1 MSTPDLKPCP
11 FCGAEAAY
19 TEHEKTNETRGWC
32 PRGCGAEGPFGA
44 RSLGPGWGDAMAR
57 DGWNIRPI
65 EDALRARAEAAE
77 VLVAALRA
85 EVEAGVVLASA
96 LRAEVEAGVALSVVR
111 AEIAEVTLTTARAE
125 GASLRDQLDDALRR
139 AREAEAALATARA
152 EGAAAERAA
161 IVADLRSLAAA
172 EDLCAAEAE
181 MSESVGRGRINGG
194 AIVRRGAAALRA
206 AAGVIEGRRPVE
218 GA

>member
-32 PRGCGAEGPFGA
+32 QRGCGAEGPFGA

-65 EDALRARAEAAE
+65 EDALRARAKA
-77 VLVAALRA
+77 
-85 EVEAGVVLASA
+85 
-96 LRAEVEAGVALSVVR
+96 
-111 AEIAEVTLTTARAE
+111 
-125 GASLRDQLDDALRR
+125 
-139 AREAEAALATARA
+139 AEAALATARA

-161 IVADLRSLAAA
+161 VVADLRSLAAA

-181 MSESVGRGRINGG
+181 MSENIGRGRVNGG